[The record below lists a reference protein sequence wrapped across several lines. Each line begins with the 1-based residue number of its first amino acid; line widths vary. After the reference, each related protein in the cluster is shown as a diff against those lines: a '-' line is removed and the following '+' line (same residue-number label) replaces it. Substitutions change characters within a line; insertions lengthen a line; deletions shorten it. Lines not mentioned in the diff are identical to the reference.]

1 MSKDKIN
8 NIWTKLSILL
18 LNIFVVSGGATA
30 ATIPLMI
37 KAFPSVDP
45 TLVELTMTV
54 SSLGIIIFT
63 PLSNVIADK
72 LGIKKTILLGLA
84 IILISGVIPAMT
96 SNFPLIFA
104 SRIGIG
110 VGTGLLASYSQSLII
125 SLYQGKE
132 QQQLLGWSSVVQGL
146 GMFLMT
152 FMAGV
157 LLSSGWHQ
165 AYWVNAIALPVLLMF
180 AAFIPHTLKIEHPSS
195 EGSENA
201 GGSRKVDKKIWLLAA
216 FIFFFNTTFAF
227 VSIKFASLVIEK
239 GYGTAQDASTLLGI
253 MSFAMAAGGFIFMS
267 LPQAVKR
274 FALTISIACGLI
286 GFFIFTVS
294 SSLVL
299 SGVGVVLVGISVS
312 MTMVSTMSAVGMFT
326 SSAQVPFSTSVVM
339 TTANVGTLLAPYSAK
354 LLASIFNNNSSE
366 FTFICGTVIF
376 VFLLAVVLWIG
387 FNYKNLMYKERKVE
401 NNVKQGSS
409 KGNTVFKKVY

>member
-1 MSKDKIN
+1 MSKDKVN

-18 LNIFVVSGGATA
+18 LNIFVVSSGATA

-37 KAFPSVDP
+37 KSFSRIDP

-54 SSLGIIIFT
+54 SSLGIILFT

-72 LGIKKTILLGLA
+72 IGIKNTILLSLA
-84 IILISGVIPAMT
+84 IILISGVTPALT
-96 SNFPLIFA
+96 NNFWLIFT

-157 LLSSGWHQ
+157 LLNSGWHT
-165 AYWVNAIALPVLLMF
+165 AYWVNAIALPVLLMIV
-180 AAFIPHTLKIEHPSS
+180 AFIPHTLKIDAANSNSS
-195 EGSENA
+195 KPAKNSK
-201 GGSRKVDKKIWLLAA
+201 KVNGKIWLLAA

-227 VSIKFASLVIEK
+227 VSIRFASLVIEK
-239 GYGTAQDASTLLGI
+239 GYGTVQEASTLLGL
-253 MSFAMAAGGFIFMS
+253 MSFAMAAGGFIFMA
-267 LPQAVKR
+267 LPVSIKR
-274 FALTISIACGLI
+274 FALSISISSGLL
-286 GFFIFTVS
+286 GFLILTLS
-294 SSLVL
+294 DSIVL
-299 SGVGVVLVGISVS
+299 SGVGVVLVGIAVS

-326 SSAQVPFSTSVVM
+326 SPAQVPFSTSVVM
-339 TTANVGTLLAPYSAK
+339 TTANIGTLLAPYSAK
-354 LLASIFNNNSSE
+354 LLANTFNNNSST
-366 FTFICGTVIF
+366 FTFLCGTI
-376 VFLLAVVLWIG
+376 VFAILLIVVLWIG
-387 FNYKNLMYKERKVE
+387 SNYQKLMYKEK
-401 NNVKQGSS
+401 
-409 KGNTVFKKVY
+409 